1 MRQVLDSCEI
11 CTRSFFNEFGTVWG
25 SLTLGVQGKLPPVAL
40 HDLTWFYELSLVVDV
55 LHSTVIILQVLCM
68 SAYYKATV
76 NEIHVSGHPPARNFN
91 GRINWSLLVTY
102 VIIGHVI

>member
-1 MRQVLDSCEI
+1 MNSAL
-11 CTRSFFNEFGTVWG
+11 FGGPLHWV
-25 SLTLGVQGKLPPVAL
+25 SRANCPLVVAL

-76 NEIHVSGHPPARNFN
+76 NEIHVSGHPPVRNFN
-91 GRINWSLLVTY
+91 GPINWSLLVTY